1 MGNEEKPVVLVK
13 CRRGQDITTHGQE
26 CPSMQAYNMSSSGD
40 TIVRLKCVKC
50 GHMWSTPV
58 GGQLNLPPGV

>member
-13 CRRGQDITTHGQE
+13 CRRGQDTTTHGQE
-26 CPSMQAYNMSSSGD
+26 CSSMQAYNMSSPGD
-40 TIVRLKCVKC
+40 TIVRFKCSKC
-50 GHMWSTPV
+50 GYMWSTPV